1 MNSANSIWRERYH
14 QNSKR
19 TGFIT
24 SAQFFSRKESV
35 DKMVNDI
42 VSGTMGRAK
51 EQLASLPFSE
61 GDTVLDI
68 GAGPGTLAV
77 PLAKRGCAVTVIEPS
92 TLMIEAMGEYCKRAG
107 VDAEIGV
114 IPDIIDNLS
123 SDKIG
128 TYDYVVSSFAM
139 AFPELKELL
148 MKMNAAAKKQVHIFW
163 FINTPSWGKVE
174 EDLWHVIH
182 PGERIVRSHAD
193 LIWNCLY
200 EEGIYANLT
209 VHDMNSPTYY
219 ENAEDA
225 VSEYVRRLCAETD
238 EQKDIVRWYIVSRIL
253 KTPNGYMLPDDG
265 KYAHIWWD
273 TV

>member
-1 MNSANSIWRERYH
+1 MENKLQFRSSSFNFETREDGENPVIEGYFSVF
-14 QNSKR
+14 N
-19 TGFIT
+19 TTYDMGFDM
-24 SAQFFSRKESV
+24 SESV
-35 DKMVNDI
+35 
-42 VSGTMGRAK
+42 A
-51 EQLASLPFSE
+51 
-61 GDTVLDI
+61 
-68 GAGPGTLAV
+68 PG
-77 PLAKRGCAVTVIEPS
+77 
-92 TLMIEAMGEYCKRAG
+92 
-107 VDAEIGV
+107 
-114 IPDIIDNLS
+114 
-123 SDKIG
+123 
-128 TYDYVVSSFAM
+128 
-139 AFPELKELL
+139 
-148 MKMNAAAKKQVHIFW
+148 
-163 FINTPSWGKVE
+163 
-174 EDLWHVIH
+174 LWHVIH